1 LNTHTNNRP
10 LRRIVAF
17 GALAAVLMT
26 ACGGDSGS
34 GGPAA
39 QDRPERIERLRRTGT
54 DSGYPS
60 PFGYVRG
67 PGWILAGYIFDTLLW
82 EDATGEPIPWLAREW
97 SHSEDGLTWR
107 FTIRDGVRFHDGTPL
122 TAEDVKFTF
131 DYLTTGPGE
140 GQSSLV
146 SNLGLQTVEVE
157 PPNTVV
163 FTLAEPSAT
172 FEERVA
178 MRVLITPR
186 HIWESVQDPAAY
198 RDPKALIGSG
208 PYKLVSYDE
217 AAGTYLFEAN
227 EDFYLGTPFVRRLEL
242 VPATD
247 ELIALQRGEIDVAG
261 LSEDPV
267 PPTQLQAFENNP
279 QYGKL
284 EQPGDWNL
292 ALHFNLSRG
301 FPYDRVEFRQAVAYA
316 IDRKDLV
323 SRILFGRGQPA
334 STGGLSPD
342 HEMGAQGLPTYD
354 RNVER
359 ARQMLDGLGL
369 RDANGDGFRELPDG
383 SPWVQELQS
392 SSRFSADTPQLV
404 KEHLREVGINVEV
417 TILDRATADS
427 NAGQGNY
434 TMALVGYGG
443 LAGDADGLRTRFMPS
458 RSQSFSTAKG
468 YNNERF
474 NALAREQAATLDRAE
489 RRDLVVEMQE
499 IIAEDLPIFGLYV
512 PHRTAFYN
520 TALFDG
526 YYYTPGCS
534 PCGVAGNKHMLVTG
548 RKTGFAS

>member
-1 LNTHTNNRP
+1 M
-10 LRRIVAF
+10 
-17 GALAAVLMT
+17 MT

-34 GGPAA
+34 DRTAEES
-39 QDRPERIERLRRTGT
+39 RPESIERLRRTGT

-82 EDATGEPIPWLAREW
+82 EDSTGQPIPWLASEW
-97 SHSEDGLTWR
+97 SHSDDGLTWR
-107 FTIRDGVRFHDGTPL
+107 FKIRDGVRFHDGTPL
-122 TAEDVKFTF
+122 TAADVKFTF
-131 DYLTTGPGE
+131 DYLMTGPGE

-146 SNLGLQTVEVE
+146 SNLGLSSVEVE
-157 PPNTVV
+157 QPGTVV
-163 FTLAEPSAT
+163 FRLSEPSAT

-186 HIWESVQDPAAY
+186 HIWESVQDPARY

-208 PYKLVSYDE
+208 PYKLVSHDE

-227 EDFYLGTPFVRRLEL
+227 QDFHLGAPFVKRLEL

-267 PPTQLQAFENNP
+267 PPAQLQAFDNNP
-279 QYGKL
+279 QFGKL

-292 ALHFNLSRG
+292 ALHFNLTKG

-323 SRILFGRGQPA
+323 NRILFGRGQPA

-342 HEMGAQGLPTYD
+342 HEMGAPGLPAYD
-354 RNVER
+354 RNVQR
-359 ARQMLDGLGL
+359 ARQMLDTLGL
-369 RDANGDGFRELPDG
+369 RDTNGDGFRELPDG

-392 SSRFSADTPQLV
+392 SNRFSADTPELV
-404 KEHLREVGINVEV
+404 KEYLRDVGINVDV
-417 TILDRATADS
+417 RILDRATADS
-427 NAGQGNY
+427 NSAQGNY
-434 TMALVGYGG
+434 TMSLVGYGG
-443 LAGDADGLRTRFMPS
+443 LAGDADGLRTRFVPS
-458 RSQSFSTAKG
+458 RSQSFSNARG

-474 NALAREQAATLDRAE
+474 NALAREQAVTLDPAK
-489 RRDLVVEMQE
+489 RRELVIEMQK
-499 IIAEDLPIFGLYV
+499 IIAEELPILSLYV

-520 TALFDG
+520 RALFDD

-548 RKTGFAS
+548 LKTGFGN

>member
-1 LNTHTNNRP
+1 M
-10 LRRIVAF
+10 VAL
-17 GALAAVLMT
+17 GILAALIMT

-34 GGPAA
+34 DSPEA
-39 QDRPERIERLRRTGT
+39 QNRPQSIERLRRTGS

-67 PGWILAGYIFDTLLW
+67 PGWILAGYVFDTLLW
-82 EDATGEPIPWLAREW
+82 EDQTGEPIPWLASAW
-97 SHSEDGLTWR
+97 NHSDDGLTWR
-107 FTIRDGVRFHDGTPL
+107 FTIREGVKFHDGTPL
-122 TAEDVKFTF
+122 TAQDVKFTF

-140 GQSSLV
+140 GKSSLV
-146 SNLGLQTVEVE
+146 SNLGLKSVEVQGGNE
-157 PPNTVV
+157 VV
-163 FTLAEPSAT
+163 FTLDEPSAT

-208 PYKLVSYDE
+208 PYKLASYDE

-227 EDFYLGTPFVRRLEL
+227 QNFYLGTPFVRRLEL
-242 VPATD
+242 VPAND
-247 ELIALQRGEIDVAG
+247 ELVALQRGEIDVAG

-267 PPTQLQAFENNP
+267 PPAQLNAFENNP
-279 QYGKL
+279 RYSKL

-292 ALHFNLSRG
+292 ALHFNLTKG
-301 FPYDRVEFRQAVAYA
+301 FPYDRVEFRQAIAYA

-323 SRILFGRGQPA
+323 NRILFGRGQPA
-334 STGGLSPD
+334 STGGLAPD
-342 HEMGAQGLPTYD
+342 HDMEAQGLPTYD
-354 RNVER
+354 KNVQR

-369 RDANGDGFRELPDG
+369 RDTNGDGLRELADG

-392 SSRFSADTPQLV
+392 SNRFSADTPELI
-404 KEHLREVGINVEV
+404 KEYLREVGINVDMK
-417 TILDRATADS
+417 ILDRTTADS
-427 NAGQGNY
+427 NAGRGNY

-443 LAGDADGLRTRFMPS
+443 LAGDADGLRTRFVPS

-468 YNNERF
+468 YDNQRF
-474 NALAREQAATLDRAE
+474 NTLARQQAATLDRAK
-489 RRDLVVEMQE
+489 RRDLVAEMQK
-499 IIAEDLPIFGLYV
+499 IIAEDLPILGIYV
-512 PHRTAFYN
+512 PHRTSFYDN
-520 TALFDG
+520 KLFDN

-548 RKTGFAS
+548 RKTGLPN